1 MNINTVAE
9 NLRTTI
15 AGKEAYLA
23 KMREDI
29 IKYDQTVNYTV
40 AKFLELNI
48 NELKV
53 ILYDVEQ
60 CQIPVD
66 APAQNMYN

>member
-1 MNINTVAE
+1 MNINTVAD

-15 AGKEAYLA
+15 KGKEAYLA
-23 KMREDI
+23 GLKDGG
-29 IKYDQTVNYTV
+29 DTSLYT
-40 AKFLELNI
+40 LRYMLNLNI
-48 NELKV
+48 EELKV
-53 ILYDVEQ
+53 ILFDIEQ